1 MIDAA
6 DKTLGRVV
14 ALVALDSVT
23 KGSDGT
29 RAALRVA
36 GFEKPIVQ
44 SALTEVAQR
53 LASETA
59 PHVIVKVGTSVPIEG
74 VPADYI
80 LELGVQ
86 LTAWRNVT
94 GEGASVLLFDWGVP
108 PDAQG
113 LTAVNRL
120 DGSVLLN
127 GSDQDRRFEI
137 FVQEAWVEVGGE
149 GKVPALLEAYQ
160 MRVWR
165 TVSESEEEGRSL
177 RRLAR
182 YLVESAA
189 VVARSAVH
197 TSAVIQD
204 AVSSALPSLGLF
216 QDSDLFISESALE
229 ARVRKNVRVSSLR
242 QPSGALLTDEDLLG
256 RIEAAE
262 LTAPRLERVHLSSDD
277 AKTYMRNLVMSL
289 GPTEDSRRALDLPVW
304 LELFEKRSA
313 KVGLGRLIREA
324 IERADVGRLNEFDAL
339 LVEEGLDRS
348 DQEAAE
354 RFLFAEPPID
364 AEALADLLPKPL
376 RRRVEKIAFPDSLV
390 VPDPLRALLREL
402 TYFDDEDEGT
412 VTVRVEGSLESGTWT
427 RWLFAFLYGKSLKR
441 VQASVGL
448 RLGLEVE
455 ACLLDCKAP
464 ALPPDDEPFDQADAW
479 APLRVVVEMQG
490 GAQRR
495 FRWDPFVT
503 PGQIA
508 VAALLNGFE
517 TPPGE
522 IYEGTFDG
530 FLDQFNDPRDWQ
542 RRAVDPPAGMFA
554 AELFNLR
561 RNHFAQLIDGIDS
574 EVISSYL
581 DGWDQV
587 MGRARAQL
595 VPANAPDADLT
606 DVVLSDLVHLA
617 EHRLAML
624 ATHPLRLRW
633 LARHYTQLTSLIS
646 KALTDGL
653 ELNPENSDLFFDTI
667 ERVSPHGTPAVV
679 VGPNQTV
686 AIPVRESA
694 GHEEYAPVRQGGN
707 ESRDWLAA
715 VDETAIEEMVRV
727 ITDYLSTYPHKLD
740 GLSVLLLDRN
750 GDPVLPVRVAKR
762 VRARN
767 PRLRLDLVVLA
778 PRDLHHGIIQAF
790 DTEFADSDVTEERFL
805 PDVQLVLKPWNS
817 ERDVDLGGLAN
828 SIDIA
833 LAPALFGTQTSLNA
847 STRDP
852 AASMA
857 GRYDPWTH
865 AAAHDLAESSEN
877 VVRELLPSSPD
888 AVLETWSTL
897 CVRYD
902 RRSAVAR
909 EKEGNTDYFEMQVQF
924 DQHQNLFLA
933 LHKVAHWVVTLDSFI
948 GRDQIDNLND
958 RPDVILVK
966 PGVGKNEAYTLIVS
980 SQTGRQLVVKRLR
993 RRLTDIGV
1001 VASDQAEATAAR
1013 FYSVG
1018 RNVVPGAVL
1027 RSLGIGTTIN
1037 EIVGLVATRFVI
1049 AQRFPVLADQSSLV
1063 VWLSFDEQQRWFG
1076 RGAKTRADLG
1086 RFVLS
1091 LNDAGGVSLDVLVAE
1106 SKFRQEYDHGSA
1118 EEQLNRTTDLCRS
1131 GFAAGDEATDDHRFW
1146 LEELASAIEQTS
1158 SEELRGSELPSRRR
1172 VGPARLDL
1180 EARVIEE
1187 LRAGNVTLNR
1197 VEGVAVAIAAAQE
1210 ESAPAPRALGR
1221 HTLIR
1226 LNRPE
1231 LQEVIGLLRAQTDP
1245 AAAPADVAHGPE
1257 DDSELLAPDGEKELA
1272 SPSPSATTDDTA
1284 VDVGTDNPAADE
1296 VLTDPEEERELAFTH
1311 VGGLGDGELRRRY
1324 NKVLDVFGL
1333 HNVKVSPPDSGDPWQ
1348 EGPGFYVLRFVPRPG
1363 VTVDKVVNRRDEVF
1377 LALGLPAGYSIR
1389 TRNDRGAVVFEVPK
1403 IEGEKYGVP
1412 AASLWGIC
1420 PVDLS
1425 DLTAPVGADISGKP
1439 VEIRFSSPDSPHLL
1453 VAGTTGSG
1461 KSVALDTILKGLI
1474 RYDAASVR
1482 LQLVDPKGTELV
1494 DFENDP
1500 HVDGTI
1506 GMDADDAIQIL
1517 EAAVLEMESRYRAMK
1532 AVRARKLVEFNATV
1546 HAADKKPWIVIVLD
1560 EYADLTSDPD
1570 DKRSIEDLLRRLT
1583 QKARA
1588 AGIHVIAATQRPSAD
1603 VISTTIRSNFPA
1615 QLALRVKTATDS
1627 RIVLDESG
1635 AESLAGQGDALLHT
1649 AEGTV
1654 RIQVAY
1660 HASENTESGSRHPD

>member
-1 MIDAA
+1 MIDGA

-36 GFEKPIVQ
+36 GFEKPIVE
-44 SALTEVAQR
+44 SALLEVARR
-53 LASETA
+53 LRSGAATD
-59 PHVIVKVGTSVPIEG
+59 VIVKVGTTEPIGG
-74 VPADYI
+74 VPVGFL
-80 LELGVQ
+80 LEPGEQ

-94 GEGASVLLFDWGVP
+94 GEGPSVLLFDWGVP

-120 DGSVLLN
+120 DGSILLS
-127 GSDQDRRFEI
+127 GPDQDRRFET
-137 FVQEAWVEVGGE
+137 FAEEAWVEVGGD
-149 GKVPALLEAYQ
+149 GRVPTLLKSYQ
-160 MRVWR
+160 LRVWR
-165 TVSESEEEGRSL
+165 AVTESEEEGRSL
-177 RRLAR
+177 RRLSR

-189 VVARSAVH
+189 AVAGAAVH
-197 TSAVIQD
+197 TSDAIQM

-216 QDSDLFISESALE
+216 PDSNLVISESALE
-229 ARVRKNVRVSSLR
+229 ARIRKNVRVSGLR
-242 QPSGALLTDEDLLG
+242 QPSGALLTEEDLLA
-256 RIEAAE
+256 RIDAAE
-262 LTAPRLERVHLSSDD
+262 LTPLSLERARLSADG
-277 AKTYMRNLVMSL
+277 AKAHMRNLVMAS
-289 GPTEDSRRALDLPVW
+289 GVGTEAARRALDLPLW
-304 LELFEKRSA
+304 LEVFEKRST
-313 KVGLGRLIREA
+313 KVGLGRLIRDV
-324 IERADVGRLNEFDAL
+324 IERAAGERLDEFDAL
-339 LVEEGLDRS
+339 LVEESLDRS

-354 RFLFAEPPID
+354 RFLFAEPPVD
-364 AEALADLLPKPL
+364 AETLADLLPKPL

-390 VPDPLRALLREL
+390 VPDPLRALLQEL
-402 TYFDDEDEGT
+402 TYFDDEEDGA
-412 VTVRVEGSLESGTWT
+412 VTVRVEGTFESGAWT
-427 RWLFAFLYGKSLKR
+427 RWLFAYLYGKSLKQI
-441 VQASVGL
+441 QASVGL

-455 ACLLDCKAP
+455 AGLLECKAP
-464 ALPPDDEPFDQADAW
+464 ILPPDDEPFDAAEAW
-479 APLRVVVEMQG
+479 APIRIVVEMQG
-490 GAQRR
+490 GARRR
-495 FRWDPFVT
+495 FRWDPYAT

-508 VAALLNGFE
+508 VAALLRGFE
-517 TPPGE
+517 TSPGE
-522 IYEGTFDG
+522 VYEGGFDG
-530 FLDQFNDPRDWQ
+530 FLDQFSDPRDWQ
-542 RRAVDPPAGMFA
+542 RRSIEAPAGPFG

-561 RNHFAQLIDGIDS
+561 RKHFVTFVDGIDADL
-574 EVISSYL
+574 ISSYL
-581 DGWDQV
+581 DEWEQTIS
-587 MGRARAQL
+587 RARAQL
-595 VPANAPDADLT
+595 VPANAPDEDLS
-606 DVVLSDLVHLA
+606 DVVLSDVVRLA
-617 EHRLAML
+617 DHRLTML

-633 LARHYTQLTSLIS
+633 LARHYAQLTSLIS
-646 KALTDGL
+646 KALTERL
-653 ELNPENSDLFFDTI
+653 KLNSENSDLFFDTL

-686 AIPVRESA
+686 AIPMRESA

-727 ITDYLSTYPHKLD
+727 ITDYLGTYPHKLD
-740 GLSVLLLDRN
+740 GLSVLLLDRD

-762 VRARN
+762 MRAKS
-767 PRLRLDLVVLA
+767 PRLRLELVVLA
-778 PRDLHHGIIQAF
+778 PRETHHRIIQAF
-790 DTEFADSDVTEERFL
+790 DAEFADSDVTDERFL

-817 ERDVDLGGLAN
+817 DRDLDLAGLED

-852 AASMA
+852 SAAMV

-865 AAAHDLAESSEN
+865 AASHNLAESSEN

-909 EKEGNTDYFEMQVQF
+909 EKESNTDYFEMQVQF
-924 DQHQNLFLA
+924 DQHQKLFLA
-933 LHKVAHWVVTLDSFI
+933 LHSVAHWVVTLDSFI
-948 GRDQIDNLND
+948 GRDQIDNLRD

-993 RRLTDIGV
+993 RRLVDIGV
-1001 VASDQAEATAAR
+1001 VQSDEAEATAAR

-1049 AQRFPVLADQSSLV
+1049 AQRSPVPEDQSGLV
-1063 VWLSFDEQQRWFG
+1063 IWLSFDEQQRWFG

-1086 RFVLS
+1086 RFVLT
-1091 LNDAGGVSLDVLVAE
+1091 LNEGGGVSLDVVVAE
-1106 SKFRQEYDHGSA
+1106 SKFRQTYDHGSA

-1131 GFAAGDEATDDHRFW
+1131 AFTSGDEATDDHKFW

-1158 SEELRGSELPSRRR
+1158 SEELRGSELPSRKR
-1172 VGPARLDL
+1172 VGPGRPDL

-1187 LRAGNVTLNR
+1187 LRAGNVTLNS

-1210 ESAPAPRALGR
+1210 ESAPEPRSLGK
-1221 HTLIR
+1221 HTLVR

-1231 LQEVIGLLRAQTDP
+1231 LQEVIGLLRAHTDP
-1245 AAAPADVAHGPE
+1245 AAAPTAAMHRSDDEAAQMVREADRVMPDVEVSTDYAPDRTDAGRHADNEATVEPE
-1257 DDSELLAPDGEKELA
+1257 DGHR
-1272 SPSPSATTDDTA
+1272 
-1284 VDVGTDNPAADE
+1284 
-1296 VLTDPEEERELAFTH
+1296 LTFSH
-1311 VGGLGDGELRRRY
+1311 VGGLGDDELRRRY
-1324 NKVLDVFGL
+1324 NRVLDVFGL
-1333 HNVKVSPPDSGDPWQ
+1333 HNVQVERPASGAPWQ

-1363 VTVDKVVNRRDEVF
+1363 VTVDKVVNRREEIF
-1377 LALGLPAGYSIR
+1377 LALELPAGYSIR
-1389 TRNDRGAVVFEVPK
+1389 TRSDRGAVVLEIPK
-1403 IEGEKYGVP
+1403 VEGEKYGVP
-1412 AASLWGIC
+1412 AVALWEIC
-1420 PVDLS
+1420 PVDDSEL
-1425 DLTAPVGADISGKP
+1425 AVPVGADISGRP
-1439 VEIRFSSPDSPHLL
+1439 VEISFSSPDSPHLL

-1474 RYDAASVR
+1474 RYDAGSVR
-1482 LQLVDPKGTELV
+1482 LRLVDPKGTELV
-1494 DFENDP
+1494 DFEDDP
-1500 HVDGTI
+1500 HVDGAI
-1506 GMDADDAIQIL
+1506 GMDAPDAIEIL
-1517 EAAVLEMESRYRAMK
+1517 EAAVQEMEDRYRAMK
-1532 AVRARKLVEFNATV
+1532 AVRARKLVEFNSKV
-1546 HAADKKPWIVIVLD
+1546 DAAEKKPWIVIVLD

-1570 DKRSIEDLLRRLT
+1570 DKRAIEDLLRRLT

-1627 RIVLDESG
+1627 RIVLDETG

-1649 AEGTV
+1649 AQGTV

-1660 HASENTESGSRHPD
+1660 HSP

>member
-1 MIDAA
+1 MIDEA
-6 DKTLGRVV
+6 DKTLGRFV

-44 SALTEVAQR
+44 SALTEVAAR
-53 LASETA
+53 LSSGTT
-59 PHVIVKVGTSVPIEG
+59 PHLIVKVGTSKPIEG
-74 VPADYI
+74 VPGEYI
-80 LELGVQ
+80 LEDGVQ

-127 GSDQDRRFEI
+127 SSDQELRFET
-137 FVQEAWVEVGGE
+137 FSQEAWVEVGGE
-149 GKVPALLEAYQ
+149 GTVPALLEAHQ
-160 MRVWR
+160 ARVWK

-189 VVARSAVH
+189 VVARSAVR
-197 TSAVIQD
+197 TSDVIQG
-204 AVSSALPSLGLF
+204 AVESALPSLGLF
-216 QDSDLFISESALE
+216 PDSELFISDSALE

-256 RIEAAE
+256 RIDAAD
-262 LTAPRLERVHLSSDD
+262 LTEPRLDRVSLSLEN
-277 AKTYMRNLVMSL
+277 AKTHMRNLVMSL
-289 GPTEDSRRALDLPVW
+289 GSTEDSRRALDLPLW

-313 KVGLGRLIREA
+313 RVGLGQLIRES
-324 IERADVGRLNEFDAL
+324 IERRDPSRLDEFNAL
-339 LVEEGLDRS
+339 LVEDNLDRS

-354 RFLFAEPPID
+354 RFLLAEPPAD
-364 AEALADLLPKPL
+364 METLADLLPKPL

-390 VPDPLRALLREL
+390 VSDPLRALLREL
-402 TYFDDEDEGT
+402 TYFDEEDEGT
-412 VTVRVEGSLESGTWT
+412 VTVRVEGSQESGAWT
-427 RWLFAFLYGKSLKR
+427 RWLFAFLYGKSLR
-441 VQASVGL
+441 LVQSSVGL
-448 RLGLEVE
+448 RLSLDVE
-455 ACLLDCKAP
+455 PRLLDSTAP
-464 ALPPDDEPFDQADAW
+464 KLPPEDEPFDPVEEW
-479 APLRVVVEMQG
+479 APIRIVVEMQG
-490 GAQRR
+490 GSQRR
-495 FRWDPFVT
+495 FRWDPFT
-503 PGQIA
+503 IPGQVA
-508 VAALLNGFE
+508 VAALFRGFE
-517 TPPGE
+517 TLPGE
-522 IYEGTFDG
+522 VHEGSFDA
-530 FLDQFNDPRDWQ
+530 FLDQFGDPRDWQ
-542 RRAVDPPAGMFA
+542 RAADSPPGLHAE
-554 AELFNLR
+554 ELFNLR
-561 RNHFAQLIDGIDS
+561 RRHFGNLVDGIDA
-574 EVISSYL
+574 EVIDSYV
-581 DGWDQV
+581 DEWAQV
-587 MGRARAQL
+587 MSRARTQL
-595 VPANAPDADLT
+595 VPSNAPDADLAN
-606 DVVLSDLVHLA
+606 VVLSDVVRLA
-617 EHRLAML
+617 DHRLAML

-633 LARHYTQLTSLIS
+633 LARHYSQLTSLIS
-646 KALTDGL
+646 KALTDRL

-679 VGPNQTV
+679 VGPNQTA

-694 GHEEYAPVRQGGN
+694 GHEEYAPVRQGGS

-715 VDETAIEEMVRV
+715 VDETAIDEMVRV
-727 ITDYLSTYPHKLD
+727 ITDYLATYPQKLD

-750 GDPVLPVRVAKR
+750 GDSVLPVRVAKR
-762 VRARN
+762 VRTKN
-767 PRLRLDLVVLA
+767 PKVRLDLVVLA
-778 PRDLHHGIIQAF
+778 PREAHHEIIQAF

-817 ERDVDLGGLAN
+817 DQDAGL
-828 SIDIA
+828 SGLEDTIDIA

-852 AASMA
+852 AATMA
-857 GRYDPWTH
+857 LRYDPWTH

-888 AVLETWSTL
+888 ALLETWSTL
-897 CVRYD
+897 CVRSD

-924 DQHQNLFLA
+924 DQHQQLFVA
-933 LHKVAHWVVTLDSFI
+933 LHNVAHWVVTLDSFI

-993 RRLTDIGV
+993 RRLTEIDV
-1001 VASDQAEATAAR
+1001 VASTEAEETASR
-1013 FYSVG
+1013 LYSVG

-1027 RSLGIGTTIN
+1027 RSLGIGTTVN
-1037 EIVGLVATRFVI
+1037 EIVGLVAARFVI
-1049 AQRFPVLADQSSLV
+1049 AQQFPVPDDQSGLV

-1086 RFVLS
+1086 RFL
-1091 LNDAGGVSLDVLVAE
+1091 LRLDKDGRVSLDVLVVE
-1106 SKFRQEYDHGSA
+1106 SKFRQEYDHGPA

-1131 GFAAGDEATDDHRFW
+1131 AFASGDKATDDHKFW

-1158 SEELRGSELPSRRR
+1158 SAEARGSELPSRRR
-1172 VGPARLDL
+1172 VGPAHLDL
-1180 EARVIEE
+1180 EARVTEQ
-1187 LRAGNVTLNR
+1187 LRAGNMTLNR
-1197 VEGVAVAIAAAQE
+1197 IDGVAVATAASQRE
-1210 ESAPAPRALGR
+1210 PAPDVRRLGR

-1231 LQEVIGLLRAQTDP
+1231 LQEVIGLIRAEVDP
-1245 AAAPADVAHGPE
+1245 DSSEHSPAIQVNDLSAATPE
-1257 DDSELLAPDGEKELA
+1257 PD
-1272 SPSPSATTDDTA
+1272 TI
-1284 VDVGTDNPAADE
+1284 
-1296 VLTDPEEERELAFTH
+1296 EERESASLTTMTDVDESVADQVGLRGPSEEDRELSSTH
-1311 VGGLGDGELRRRY
+1311 VGGLGDDELRRRY
-1324 NKVLDVFGL
+1324 NSVLDVFGL
-1333 HNVKVSPPDSGDPWQ
+1333 HNVKVGPPDSGGSWQ

-1363 VTVDKVVNRRDEVF
+1363 VTVDKVVNRREEIF

-1389 TRNDRGAVVFEVPK
+1389 TRSDRGAVVFEIPK
-1403 IEGEKYGVP
+1403 IGDEKYGVP
-1412 AASLWGIC
+1412 AAALWEKC
-1420 PVDLS
+1420 PIDRT

-1461 KSVALDTILKGLI
+1461 KSVALDTILKGLV

-1494 DFENDP
+1494 DFEDDP
-1500 HVDGTI
+1500 HVDGAI

-1517 EAAVLEMESRYRAMK
+1517 EAAVAEMEARYRAMK
-1532 AVRARKLVEFNATV
+1532 AVRARKLVDFNAKVET
-1546 HAADKKPWIVIVLD
+1546 ADRKPWIVIVLD
-1560 EYADLTSDPD
+1560 EYADLTSDPE

-1627 RIVLDESG
+1627 RIVLDETG

-1649 AEGTV
+1649 TEGTV
-1654 RIQVAY
+1654 RIQVAFD
-1660 HASENTESGSRHPD
+1660 AS

>member
-1 MIDAA
+1 M
-6 DKTLGRVV
+6 
-14 ALVALDSVT
+14 
-23 KGSDGT
+23 
-29 RAALRVA
+29 
-36 GFEKPIVQ
+36 
-44 SALTEVAQR
+44 
-53 LASETA
+53 
-59 PHVIVKVGTSVPIEG
+59 IVKVGTSESIEG
-74 VPADYI
+74 IPADYL
-80 LELGVQ
+80 LEVGEQ

-127 GSDQDRRFEI
+127 GPDQDRRFET
-137 FVQEAWVEVGGE
+137 FTREAWTEVGGD
-149 GKVPALLEAYQ
+149 GTVPTLLEAFQ
-160 MRVWR
+160 QRVWHA
-165 TVSESEEEGRSL
+165 VSESEEDSRSL

-182 YLVESAA
+182 YLVESTA
-189 VVARSAVH
+189 VVARSTVH
-197 TSAVIQD
+197 TIDVIQG

-216 QDSDLFISESALE
+216 PDSELFVSDSALE
-229 ARVRKNVRVSSLR
+229 ARIKKNVRVSSLR
-242 QPSGALLTDEDLLG
+242 QPSGSFQSDEDLLG
-256 RIEAAE
+256 RIDAAE
-262 LTAPRLERVHLSSDD
+262 LTAPRLERVRLSAED
-277 AKTYMRNLVMSL
+277 AKTHMRDLVMSRRAA
-289 GPTEDSRRALDLPVW
+289 EDSQNALDLPLW

-313 KVGLGRLIREA
+313 KVGLGLQIREA
-324 IERADVGRLNEFDAL
+324 IERADRGRLDEFDAL
-339 LVEEGLDRS
+339 LVEENLDRS

-354 RFLFAEPPID
+354 RFLFAEPPVD
-364 AEALADLLPKPL
+364 VETLADLLPKPL
-376 RRRVEKIAFPDSLV
+376 RRRAEKIAFPDSLV

-402 TYFDDEDEGT
+402 TYFDEEEAGT
-412 VTVRVEGSLESGTWT
+412 VTVRVEGSLETGAWT
-427 RWLFAFLYGKSLKR
+427 RWLFAFLFGKSLKL
-441 VQASVGL
+441 VQGSIGL

-455 ACLLDCKAP
+455 ASLLDCTAP
-464 ALPPDDEPFDQADAW
+464 ELPPDDEPFDPADAW
-479 APLRVVVEMQG
+479 APLRIVVEMQG

-495 FRWDPFVT
+495 FRWDPFAT

-508 VAALLNGFE
+508 VAALLNGFA
-517 TPPGE
+517 TMPGE
-522 IYEGTFDG
+522 VYEGTFDG
-530 FLDQFNDPRDWQ
+530 FLDQFTDPRDWQ
-542 RRAVDPPAGMFA
+542 RGVVGAPDGPFA
-554 AELFNLR
+554 AELFELR
-561 RNHFAQLIDGIDS
+561 RRHFAQFVEGVDAEL
-574 EVISSYL
+574 ISSYV
-581 DGWDQV
+581 DEWDQV
-587 MGRARAQL
+587 MSRARAQL
-595 VPANAPDADLT
+595 VPANAPDADLS
-606 DVVLSDLVHLA
+606 DVVLSDVVRLA
-617 EHRLAML
+617 EHRLATL

-633 LARHYTQLTSLIS
+633 LARHYAQLTSLIS

-653 ELNPENSDLFFDTI
+653 KLNPENSDLFFDTI

-679 VGPNQTV
+679 VGPSQTV

-727 ITDYLSTYPHKLD
+727 ITDYLSTYPQKLD

-762 VRARN
+762 VRAKN
-767 PRLRLDLVVLA
+767 PKLRLDLVVLA
-778 PRDLHHGIIQAF
+778 PRETHHGIIQAF
-790 DTEFADSDVTEERFL
+790 DSEFADSDVTEERFL
-805 PDVQLVLKPWNS
+805 PDVQLVLKPWS
-817 ERDVDLGGLAN
+817 SDRTADLSGLED

-852 AASMA
+852 AATIA

-865 AAAHDLAESSEN
+865 TAAHNLTESSEN
-877 VVRELLPSSPD
+877 VVRELLPSAPD
-888 AVLETWSTL
+888 SLLETWSTL

-924 DQHQNLFLA
+924 DQHQDLFLD

-948 GRDQIDNLND
+948 GRDQIDNLTD

-980 SQTGRQLVVKRLR
+980 SQTGKQLVVKRLR

-1001 VASDQAEATAAR
+1001 VSSDEAEATAAR

-1049 AQRFPVLADQSSLV
+1049 AQRYPVPADQSSLV

-1091 LNDAGGVSLDVLVAE
+1091 LNEDGGITLGVLVAE

-1131 GFAAGDEATDDHRFW
+1131 AFASGDEATDDHKFW

-1158 SEELRGSELPSRRR
+1158 SEELRGSDLPSRRQ
-1172 VGPARLDL
+1172 VGPARPDL
-1180 EARVIEE
+1180 ETRVIEE

-1197 VEGVAVAIAAAQE
+1197 VEGVAVAIAAAQD
-1210 ESAPAPRALGR
+1210 ESAPDPRALGR

-1231 LQEVIGLLRAQTDP
+1231 LQEVIALLRAQTDP
-1245 AAAPADVAHGPE
+1245 TSGPAYVARGFE
-1257 DDSELLAPDGEKELA
+1257 DDYEPSVPDGEDAPGLPGA
-1272 SPSPSATTDDTA
+1272 SESTESVAASVDTDE
-1284 VDVGTDNPAADE
+1284 TD
-1296 VLTDPEEERELAFTH
+1296 ERELAVTQ
-1311 VGGLGDGELRRRY
+1311 VGGLGNDELRRRY
-1324 NKVLDVFGL
+1324 NRVLDVFGL
-1333 HNVKVSPPDSGDPWQ
+1333 HNVQVGPPDSGVPWQ

-1389 TRNDRGAVVFEVPK
+1389 TRNDRGAVVFEIPK
-1403 IEGEKYGVP
+1403 VENEKYGVP
-1412 AASLWGIC
+1412 AAALWEIC
-1420 PVDLS
+1420 PVDPNDLS
-1425 DLTAPVGADISGKP
+1425 APVGADISGKP
-1439 VEIRFSSPDSPHLL
+1439 VQIRFSSPDSPHLL

-1461 KSVALDTILKGLI
+1461 KSVALDTILRGLI
-1474 RYDAASVR
+1474 RYDVSSVR

-1494 DFENDP
+1494 EFEDDP

-1517 EAAVLEMESRYRAMK
+1517 EAAVVEMEDRYRAMK
-1532 AVRARKLVEFNATV
+1532 EVRARKLVDFNAKV
-1546 HAADKKPWIVIVLD
+1546 DAAEKRPWIVIVLD
-1560 EYADLTSDPD
+1560 EYADLTSDPE
-1570 DKRSIEDLLRRLT
+1570 DKRSIQDLLRRLT

-1627 RIVLDESG
+1627 RIVLDETG

-1649 AEGTV
+1649 AQGTV

-1660 HASENTESGSRHPD
+1660 DAS

>member
-6 DKTLGRVV
+6 DKTLGRFV

-44 SALTEVAQR
+44 SALTEVAER
-53 LASETA
+53 LASGTA
-59 PHVIVKVGTSVPIEG
+59 PRLIVKVGTSQPIEG
-74 VPADYI
+74 VPADYL
-80 LELGVQ
+80 LEPGVQ

-113 LTAVNRL
+113 LAAVNRL
-120 DGSVLLN
+120 DGSALLN
-127 GSDQDRRFEI
+127 GSDQDRRLETFA
-137 FVQEAWVEVGGE
+137 QEAWVEAGGE
-149 GKVPALLEAYQ
+149 GRVPAFLEAYQ
-160 MRVWR
+160 TRVWH

-189 VVARSAVH
+189 VVARSAMH
-197 TSAVIQD
+197 TSDVIQE
-204 AVSSALPSLGLF
+204 AVASALPSLGLF
-216 QDSDLFISESALE
+216 PDSDLFISESALE
-229 ARVRKNVRVSSLR
+229 ARVRRNVRVSSLR

-256 RIEAAE
+256 RIDAAE
-262 LTAPRLERVHLSSDD
+262 LTAPRLERVNLSLAD
-277 AKTYMRNLVMSL
+277 AKTYMRSLVMSL
-289 GPTEDSRRALDLPVW
+289 GSTEDSQRALDLPLW

-324 IERADVGRLNEFDAL
+324 IERADDGRLDEFDAL
-339 LVEEGLDRS
+339 LVEENLDRS

-354 RFLFAEPPID
+354 RFLSAEPPVD
-364 AEALADLLPKPL
+364 AETFADLLPKPL

-390 VPDPLRALLREL
+390 VADPLRGLLREL
-402 TYFDDEDEGT
+402 TYFDEEEDGT
-412 VTVRVEGSLESGTWT
+412 VTVRVEGSLESGAWT
-427 RWLFAFLYGKSLKR
+427 RWLFAFFYGRSLR
-441 VQASVGL
+441 LVQSSVGL

-464 ALPPDDEPFDQADAW
+464 VPPPDDEPFDPAEAW
-479 APLRVVVEMQG
+479 APIRIVVEMQG

-495 FRWDPFVT
+495 FRWDPFAT

-508 VAALLNGFE
+508 VAALMNGFE
-517 TPPGE
+517 ISPGE
-522 IYEGTFDG
+522 VYEGTFDA
-530 FLDQFNDPRDWQ
+530 FLDQFSDPRDWQ
-542 RRAVDPPAGMFA
+542 RRSVVAPASPFA

-561 RNHFAQLIDGIDS
+561 RKHFAQFVDGVDAELIA
-574 EVISSYL
+574 SYL
-581 DGWDQV
+581 DEWAQA
-587 MGRARAQL
+587 MSRARAQL
-595 VPANAPDADLT
+595 VPANAPDADLSN
-606 DVVLSDLVHLA
+606 VVLSDVVRLT

-633 LARHYTQLTSLIS
+633 LAHHYAQLTGLVS

-653 ELNPENSDLFFDTI
+653 KLNPENSDLFFDTI

-679 VGPNQTV
+679 VGPNQTA

-694 GHEEYAPVRQGGN
+694 GHEEFAPVRHGGN

-715 VDETAIEEMVRV
+715 VDETAIDEMVRV
-727 ITDYLSTYPHKLD
+727 IADYLSTYPHKLD
-740 GLSVLLLDRN
+740 GLSVLLLDWN
-750 GDPVLPVRVAKR
+750 GDSVLPLRVAKR
-762 VRARN
+762 VRAKN

-778 PRDLHHGIIQAF
+778 PREAHHGIIQAF
-790 DTEFADSDVTEERFL
+790 DTEFADSDVTDERFL

-817 ERDVDLGGLAN
+817 DRDADLSGLED

-852 AASMA
+852 AATMA

-865 AAAHDLAESSEN
+865 AAAHNLTESSEN

-888 AVLETWSTL
+888 ALLETWSTL

-909 EKEGNTDYFEMQVQF
+909 EKDGNTDYFEMQVQF
-924 DQHQNLFLA
+924 DHHQQLFLA

-980 SQTGRQLVVKRLR
+980 SQTGRHLVVKRLR

-1001 VASDQAEATAAR
+1001 VASTEAEATASR

-1049 AQRFPVLADQSSLV
+1049 AQRFPVPDDQSGLV

-1086 RFVLS
+1086 RFILT
-1091 LNDAGGVSLDVLVAE
+1091 LDEGGGVSLDVLVVE

-1131 GFAAGDEATDDHRFW
+1131 AFASGEEATDDHKFW

-1172 VGPARLDL
+1172 VGPARVDL

-1197 VEGVAVAIAAAQE
+1197 VDGVAVATAVAQE
-1210 ESAPAPRALGR
+1210 EPAPGARALGR

-1245 AAAPADVAHGPE
+1245 ASEHAVAFPGFEVGTAPLKADAQEEPASSSHSVATDEAAIQAGTDHLDVDGALV
-1257 DDSELLAPDGEKELA
+1257 DSEEA
-1272 SPSPSATTDDTA
+1272 
-1284 VDVGTDNPAADE
+1284 
-1296 VLTDPEEERELAFTH
+1296 RELTVTH
-1311 VGGLGDGELRRRY
+1311 VGGLGDDELRRRY

-1333 HNVKVSPPDSGDPWQ
+1333 HNVKVGPPDTGKSWQ

-1363 VTVDKVVNRRDEVF
+1363 VTVDKVVNRREEVF

-1389 TRNDRGAVVFEVPK
+1389 TRSDRGAVVFEIPK
-1403 IEGEKYGVP
+1403 IEGEKYGVS
-1412 AASLWGIC
+1412 AGTLWAMC
-1420 PVDLS
+1420 PVDAS
-1425 DLTAPVGADISGKP
+1425 DLVAPVGADIAGKP

-1474 RYDAASVR
+1474 RYHPASVR

-1494 DFENDP
+1494 DFEDDP
-1500 HVDGTI
+1500 HVDGSI
-1506 GMDADDAIQIL
+1506 GMDADDAIQVL
-1517 EAAVLEMESRYRAMK
+1517 QAAVIEMEDRYRAMK
-1532 AVRARKLVEFNATV
+1532 AVRARKLVEFNAKVDAT
-1546 HAADKKPWIVIVLD
+1546 DKKPWIVIVLD
-1560 EYADLTSDPD
+1560 EYADLTSDPE

-1627 RIVLDESG
+1627 RIVLDETG

-1660 HASENTESGSRHPD
+1660 DGS

>member
-1 MIDAA
+1 MTDTA

-23 KGSDGT
+23 KGSNGT

-44 SALTEVAQR
+44 SALLEVAQR
-53 LASETA
+53 LSAGAA
-59 PHVIVKVGTSVPIEG
+59 PHVIVKVGTTVPIEG
-74 VPADYI
+74 VPTDYL
-80 LELGVQ
+80 LEPGVQ

-94 GEGASVLLFDWGVP
+94 GEGASVLLFDWGIP

-120 DGSVLLN
+120 DGSVLLT
-127 GSDQDRRFEI
+127 GPDQEGRFAT
-137 FVQEAWVEVGGE
+137 FAQEAWAEVGGN
-149 GKVPALLEAYQ
+149 GRVPALLEAYQ

-165 TVSESEEEGRSL
+165 TVTESEEEGRSL

-189 VVARSAVH
+189 LVAGSAVH
-197 TSAVIQD
+197 TSDVIQA
-204 AVSSALPSLGLF
+204 AVSRALPSLGLF
-216 QDSDLFISESALE
+216 PDADLFVSESALE
-229 ARVRKNVRVSSLR
+229 ARIRKNVRVSGLR
-242 QPSGALLTDEDLLG
+242 QPSGALLPEEDLLA
-256 RIEAAE
+256 RIDAAE
-262 LTAPRLERVHLSSDD
+262 LTAPSLERVSLSEDD
-277 AKTYMRNLVMSL
+277 AKTHMRNLVMAL
-289 GPTEDSRRALDLPVW
+289 EPIEDARRALDLPLW
-304 LELFEKRSA
+304 LEVFEKRST

-324 IERADVGRLNEFDAL
+324 IERVADERLDEFDGL

-354 RFLFAEPPID
+354 RFLFAEPPVD
-364 AEALADLLPKPL
+364 AETLADLLPKPL

-402 TYFDDEDEGT
+402 TYFDDEEDGT
-412 VTVRVEGSLESGTWT
+412 VTVRVEGNLESGAWT
-427 RWLFAFLYGKSLKR
+427 RWLFAFLFGKSLKD

-448 RLGLEVE
+448 RLGLEIE
-455 ACLLDCKAP
+455 PGLLDSKVP
-464 ALPPDDEPFDQADAW
+464 MLPPDGEPFDAAEAW
-479 APLRVVVEMQG
+479 AAIRIVVEMQG

-508 VAALLNGFE
+508 VAALLCGFE
-517 TPPGE
+517 TSPGE
-522 IYEGTFDG
+522 VYEGSFDG

-542 RRAVDPPAGMFA
+542 RSVDAPVGPFA

-561 RNHFAQLIDGIDS
+561 RKHFGQLADGIDS
-574 EVISSYL
+574 DLISSYL
-581 DGWDQV
+581 DEWEQA
-587 MGRARAQL
+587 MSRARAQL
-595 VPANAPDADLT
+595 VPANAPDADLS
-606 DVVLSDLVHLA
+606 DVVLSDVVRLS
-617 EHRLAML
+617 EHRLVML

-633 LARHYTQLTSLIS
+633 LARHYSELTSLIS
-646 KALTDGL
+646 KALTDRL
-653 ELNPENSDLFFDTI
+653 KLNPENSDLFFDTL

-679 VGPNQTV
+679 VGPSQTV

-707 ESRDWLAA
+707 ESREWLAA

-727 ITDYLSTYPHKLD
+727 ITDYLATYPHKLD

-750 GDPVLPVRVAKR
+750 GDPVLPVRLAKR
-762 VRARN
+762 MRAKS
-767 PRLRLDLVVLA
+767 PGLRLDLVVLA
-778 PRDLHHGIIQAF
+778 PRETHHGIIQAF
-790 DTEFADSDVTEERFL
+790 DTEFADSDVAEERFL
-805 PDVQLVLKPWNS
+805 PDVQLVLKPWS
-817 ERDVDLGGLAN
+817 TERDLELGELED

-833 LAPALFGTQTSLNA
+833 LAPAFFGTQTSLNA

-852 AASMA
+852 AATMA

-865 AAAHDLAESSEN
+865 AAAHNLTESSEN

-909 EKEGNTDYFEMQVQF
+909 EKESNTDYFEMQVQF
-924 DQHQNLFLA
+924 DQHQGLFLA
-933 LHKVAHWVVTLDSFI
+933 MHRVAHWVVTLDSFI
-948 GRDQIDNLND
+948 GRDQIDNLSD

-993 RRLTDIGV
+993 RRLVDIGV
-1001 VASDQAEATAAR
+1001 VEREEAEATAAR

-1049 AQRFPVLADQSSLV
+1049 AQRWPVAEQESSLV

-1086 RFVLS
+1086 RFVLT
-1091 LNDAGGVSLDVLVAE
+1091 LNEGGGVSLDVLVAE
-1106 SKFRQEYDHGSA
+1106 SKFRQEYDHGPA

-1131 GFAAGDEATDDHRFW
+1131 AFVSGDEATDDHKFW
-1146 LEELASAIEQTS
+1146 LEELASSIEQTS
-1158 SEELRGSELPSRRR
+1158 TEELRGSDLPSRKR
-1172 VGPARLDL
+1172 VGPPRPDL
-1180 EARVIEE
+1180 VPRVIEE
-1187 LRAGNVTLNR
+1187 LRGGNVTLNT
-1197 VEGVAVAIAAAQE
+1197 VDGVVVAIAAAQE
-1210 ESAPAPRALGR
+1210 EPAPEPRRLGR
-1221 HTLIR
+1221 HALIR

-1231 LQEVIGLLRAQTDP
+1231 LQDVIGLLRAQTDP
-1245 AAAPADVAHGPE
+1245 AAE
-1257 DDSELLAPDGEKELA
+1257 
-1272 SPSPSATTDDTA
+1272 PSATIHNLGEGAAAVSTPDEEQVATVVHARTGNTA
-1284 VDVGTDNPAADE
+1284 T
-1296 VLTDPEEERELAFTH
+1296 LTDFGRHGGTEATADSDHEREQTFTH
-1311 VGGLGDGELRRRY
+1311 VGGLGDDELRRRY

-1333 HNVKVSPPDSGDPWQ
+1333 HNVQVAPPDVGDAWQ

-1363 VTVDKVVNRRDEVF
+1363 VTVDKVVNRRDEIF
-1377 LALGLPAGYSIR
+1377 LALELPAGYSIR
-1389 TRNDRGAVVFEVPK
+1389 TRNDRGAVVFEIPK
-1403 IEGEKYGVP
+1403 VEGEKYGVP
-1412 AASLWGIC
+1412 AAALWNIC
-1420 PVDLS
+1420 PVDES

-1461 KSVALDTILKGLI
+1461 KSVALDTILRGLI
-1474 RYDAASVR
+1474 RYDVAAVR

-1494 DFENDP
+1494 DFEDDP

-1517 EAAVLEMESRYRAMK
+1517 EAAVQEMEDRYRAMK
-1532 AVRARKLVEFNATV
+1532 AVRARKLVEFNAKV
-1546 HAADKKPWIVIVLD
+1546 VAADKKPWIVIVLD

-1570 DKRSIEDLLRRLT
+1570 DRRAIEDLLRRLT

-1627 RIVLDESG
+1627 RIVLDEAG

-1649 AEGTV
+1649 AQGTV

-1660 HASENTESGSRHPD
+1660 DDA

>member
-6 DKTLGRVV
+6 DKTLGRFV

-44 SALTEVAQR
+44 SALTEVAER
-53 LASETA
+53 LASGTA
-59 PHVIVKVGTSVPIEG
+59 PHLIVKVGTSQPIEG
-74 VPADYI
+74 VPADYH
-80 LELGVQ
+80 LEVGVQ

-108 PDAQG
+108 PDTQG

-120 DGSVLLN
+120 DGSVLLS
-127 GSDQDRRFEI
+127 GSDQDRRFET
-137 FVQEAWVEVGGE
+137 FAQEAWVEAGGE
-149 GKVPALLEAYQ
+149 GRVPALLEAYQ
-160 MRVWR
+160 TRVWR
-165 TVSESEEEGRSL
+165 TVSETEEEGRSL

-197 TSAVIQD
+197 TTDVIQA
-204 AVSSALPSLGLF
+204 AVARALPSLGLF
-216 QDSDLFISESALE
+216 PDSDLFISESALE

-256 RIEAAE
+256 RIDAAE
-262 LTAPRLERVHLSSDD
+262 LTAPRLERVNLSLEDV
-277 AKTYMRNLVMSL
+277 KTSMRSLVMSL
-289 GPTEDSRRALDLPVW
+289 GSTEDSRRALDLPLW

-313 KVGLGRLIREA
+313 KVGLGCLIREA
-324 IERADVGRLNEFDAL
+324 IERADDGRLDEFDAL
-339 LVEEGLDRS
+339 LVEENLDRS
-348 DQEAAE
+348 DQDAAE
-354 RFLFAEPPID
+354 RFLSAEPPGD
-364 AEALADLLPKPL
+364 AETLADLLPKPL

-402 TYFDDEDEGT
+402 TYFDEEEEGT
-412 VTVRVEGSLESGTWT
+412 VTVRVEGSLESGAWT
-427 RWLFAFLYGKSLKR
+427 RWLFAFLYGRSLR
-441 VQASVGL
+441 LVQASVGL
-448 RLGLEVE
+448 RLGLDVE

-464 ALPPDDEPFDQADAW
+464 VLPPDEEPFDPAEAW
-479 APLRVVVEMQG
+479 APIRIVVEMQG

-495 FRWDPFVT
+495 FRWDPFAT

-508 VAALLNGFE
+508 VAALLNGFD
-517 TPPGE
+517 TSPGE
-522 IYEGTFDG
+522 VYEGTFDAY
-530 FLDQFNDPRDWQ
+530 LDQFSDPRDWQ
-542 RRAVDPPAGMFA
+542 RRSLDAPAGQFA
-554 AELFNLR
+554 AELFHLR
-561 RNHFAQLIDGIDS
+561 RKHFGEFVDGVDAELIG
-574 EVISSYL
+574 SYL
-581 DGWDQV
+581 DEWAQV
-587 MGRARAQL
+587 MSRARTQL
-595 VPANAPDADLT
+595 VPANAPDADLS
-606 DVVLSDLVHLA
+606 DVVLSDVVRLT

-633 LARHYTQLTSLIS
+633 LARHYAQLTNLIA

-653 ELNPENSDLFFDTI
+653 QLNPENSDLFFDTI
-667 ERVSPHGTPAVV
+667 ERVSPHGTPAIV
-679 VGPNQTV
+679 VGPNQTA

-694 GHEEYAPVRQGGN
+694 GHEEFAPVRQGGN
-707 ESRDWLAA
+707 ESRDWLDA
-715 VDETAIEEMVRV
+715 VDETAIDEMVRV
-727 ITDYLSTYPHKLD
+727 ISDYLLTYPHKLD

-750 GDPVLPVRVAKR
+750 GDSVLPVRVAKR
-762 VRARN
+762 VRAKN
-767 PRLRLDLVVLA
+767 PKLRLDLVCLA
-778 PRDLHHGIIQAF
+778 PRETHHGIIQAF
-790 DTEFADSDVTEERFL
+790 DTEFADSDVVEERFL

-817 ERDVDLGGLAN
+817 GRDADLGGLED

-852 AASMA
+852 AATMA

-865 AAAHDLAESSEN
+865 PAAHNLTESSEN
-877 VVRELLPSSPD
+877 VVRELLPRSPD
-888 AVLETWSTL
+888 ALLETWSTL

-902 RRSAVAR
+902 RRSTVAR
-909 EKEGNTDYFEMQVQF
+909 EKEANTDYFEMQVQF
-924 DQHQNLFLA
+924 DQHQQLFLA

-948 GRDQIDNLND
+948 GRDQVDNLKD

-993 RRLTDIGV
+993 RRLADIGV
-1001 VASDQAEATAAR
+1001 VASTEAEATASR

-1037 EIVGLVATRFVI
+1037 EIVGLVAARFVI
-1049 AQRFPVLADQSSLV
+1049 AQRFRVSDDQSGLV

-1076 RGAKTRADLG
+1076 RGTKTRADLG
-1086 RFVLS
+1086 RFVLK
-1091 LNDAGGVSLDVLVAE
+1091 LNEDGGVSLDVLVVE
-1106 SKFRQEYDHGSA
+1106 SKFRREYDHGAA
-1118 EEQLNRTTDLCRS
+1118 EEQLNRTTDLCRAA
-1131 GFAAGDEATDDHRFW
+1131 FASGDEATDDHRFW
-1146 LEELASAIEQTS
+1146 LDELASAIEQTS
-1158 SEELRGSELPSRRR
+1158 NEELRGSELPARRR

-1197 VEGVAVAIAAAQE
+1197 VEGVAVATAAAQE
-1210 ESAPAPRALGR
+1210 ESAPGARALGR

-1231 LQEVIGLLRAQTDP
+1231 LQEVIGLLRGQTDP
-1245 AAAPADVAHGPE
+1245 ASDQAGAFQGLEVDTARLVANAQEEPG
-1257 DDSELLAPDGEKELA
+1257 S
-1272 SPSPSATTDDTA
+1272 SSPSAATDEAAIQAGTGHP
-1284 VDVGTDNPAADE
+1284 DVGG
-1296 VLTDPEEERELAFTH
+1296 VLVDGEEERELTVMQ
-1311 VGGLGDGELRRRY
+1311 VGGLGDDELRRRY

-1333 HNVKVSPPDSGDPWQ
+1333 HNVQVGPPHTGESWQ

-1389 TRNDRGAVVFEVPK
+1389 TRNDRGAVVFEIPK

-1412 AASLWGIC
+1412 AATLWAMR
-1420 PVDLS
+1420 PVEAS
-1425 DLTAPVGADISGKP
+1425 DLFAPVGADIAGKP

-1474 RYDAASVR
+1474 RYDPAFVR

-1494 DFENDP
+1494 DFEDDP
-1500 HVDGTI
+1500 HVDGSI

-1517 EAAVLEMESRYRAMK
+1517 QAAVLEMEDRYRAMK
-1532 AVRARKLVEFNATV
+1532 AVRARKLVEFNAKV
-1546 HAADKKPWIVIVLD
+1546 DAAEKKPWIVIVLD
-1560 EYADLTSDPD
+1560 EYADLTSDPE

-1627 RIVLDESG
+1627 RIVLDETG
-1635 AESLAGQGDALLHT
+1635 AESLSGQGDALLHT

-1660 HASENTESGSRHPD
+1660 DGS